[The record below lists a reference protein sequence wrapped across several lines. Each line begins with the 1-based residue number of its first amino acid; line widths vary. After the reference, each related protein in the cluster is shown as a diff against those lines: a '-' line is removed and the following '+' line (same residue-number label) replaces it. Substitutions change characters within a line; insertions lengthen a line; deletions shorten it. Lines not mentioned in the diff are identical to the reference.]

1 MILSSLVDDTSANLL
16 RFNLPVLSRAS
27 ENEKDTHSRV
37 AVAYTLMDG
46 GASHKFVR
54 PALVAAIEAASGTKL
69 EKRQRGTMEL
79 TSAGKV
85 EVLPREQVQ
94 LTLKMGR
101 MRYTGWFTVYNLVKY
116 DVILGKDWM
125 EEVKHTIDHDT
136 NTLTSLNAKED
147 IRLRGLPR
155 GVEREGETATEWVEK
170 AERHS
175 DEVELMVVEQVV
187 AYIDLPGKS
196 SGQGEGDIPI
206 TACQE
211 LHSTRQTQ
219 PVSARTRRLAC
230 LEPPL
235 SLEKLFAMEFNG
247 IKAASSMDL
256 KIRKEY
262 AELCKEPEG
271 LPPHRPKFGDF
282 RIQLLPGSRAPYRAP
297 YRLTPAEWEEY
308 KRQIQLYSS
317 KGHIR
322 RSRSLYAAPVLF
334 VPKPGGAPG
343 ELRMVIDYR
352 ALNAITIKDRF
363 PLPLPEELID
373 KLQGKRFFSKM
384 DFWSGY
390 SQNRVATEDIE
401 KTTFVGPDGLWEW
414 LVIPQGIATAPAWFM
429 RMVTELLAP
438 HKAYCVVFIDDILI
452 FSATQAEHE
461 RHVREVLDTL
471 RKHGFRLKDKKCE
484 FGHQETEFVGFRVDG
499 KGIRL
504 TEDKIAS
511 IAKWPMVQ
519 SPKDARIFLGLAGAY
534 RKFVPKFAIKALPLF
549 EVLNMSKHEFERHVR
564 DPSNLARMEKAM
576 AEVKKILTSEPCL
589 ALPEAGNCEFLVRT
603 DASDFGIGATLRQFQ
618 RAGDDANQPS
628 FEEKVLAY
636 FSRKLHGAE
645 KRYSTYDK
653 ELLAIR
659 DALKHWRYY
668 LLGRHTTIST
678 DHASLRHMLKQPKL
692 SQRQMRALE
701 DMLEYDFDVEYLPGA
716 KNYIQDA
723 LSRRPDYQEP
733 PIPKIKAPGENGRA
747 QADTPST
754 RSAMELF
761 QLMLDD
767 GEEWINTIRDGYRTD
782 PYCRDII
789 AYLRPTGS
797 PVPARQLS
805 PAEARQYKADCRRQ
819 QAQGRHYALSS
830 NGPTV
835 PARQLSPA
843 EARQYKADCR
853 RQQARGRH
861 YELSSNGLLTHRESG
876 TLVIPNV
883 WNIKERILREAHDSK
898 AGGHFGTLRTHAA
911 VARRFFWPR
920 QFQEIK
926 RYVRRC
932 GVCAR
937 TKPSNEK
944 PFGLLQPLDIPEER
958 WRRINIDFVTKLPT
972 TARGNDTIITIIDA
986 LTKRAHWIPTRE
998 TELTATKFAE
1008 IFRDAYVR
1016 LHGLPD
1022 VIVSDRDVRFTSGFW
1037 RTLMA
1042 EFDTKL
1048 AMSTAFHPQT
1058 DGQAE
1063 KANSMVERYLRAY
1076 TASRQGEWDQLLSL
1090 AEFAYNASRH
1100 QSLEMSPFEA
1110 DLGYIP
1116 RMPLDAVAA
1125 VGLVSARRSPRG
1137 HRHSPPDGRSFA
1149 MQMANVLSQL
1159 KRSLQHAQ
1167 EQQIAE
1173 ANKHRQAHTF

>member
-1 MILSSLVDDTSANLL
+1 
-16 RFNLPVLSRAS
+16 
-27 ENEKDTHSRV
+27 
-37 AVAYTLMDG
+37 
-46 GASHKFVR
+46 
-54 PALVAAIEAASGTKL
+54 
-69 EKRQRGTMEL
+69 
-79 TSAGKV
+79 
-85 EVLPREQVQ
+85 
-94 LTLKMGR
+94 
-101 MRYTGWFTVYNLVKY
+101 
-116 DVILGKDWM
+116 
-125 EEVKHTIDHDT
+125 
-136 NTLTSLNAKED
+136 
-147 IRLRGLPR
+147 
-155 GVEREGETATEWVEK
+155 
-170 AERHS
+170 
-175 DEVELMVVEQVV
+175 
-187 AYIDLPGKS
+187 
-196 SGQGEGDIPI
+196 
-206 TACQE
+206 
-211 LHSTRQTQ
+211 
-219 PVSARTRRLAC
+219 
-230 LEPPL
+230 
-235 SLEKLFAMEFNG
+235 
-247 IKAASSMDL
+247 
-256 KIRKEY
+256 
-262 AELCKEPEG
+262 
-271 LPPHRPKFGDF
+271 
-282 RIQLLPGSRAPYRAP
+282 
-297 YRLTPAEWEEY
+297 
-308 KRQIQLYSS
+308 
-317 KGHIR
+317 
-322 RSRSLYAAPVLF
+322 
-334 VPKPGGAPG
+334 
-343 ELRMVIDYR
+343 MVIDYR

-373 KLQGKRFFSKM
+373 KLQGKKFFSKM

-390 SQNRVATEDIE
+390 SQNRVAPEDIE
-401 KTTFVGPDGLWEW
+401 KTAFVGPDGLWEW

-429 RMVTELLAP
+429 RMVSELLAP

-452 FSATQAEHE
+452 FSATKEEHE
-461 RHVREVLDTL
+461 RHVRAVLDTL
-471 RKHGFRLKDKKCE
+471 RKQGFRLKDKKCQ
-484 FGHQETEFVGFRVDG
+484 FGRQETEFVGFRVDG

-504 TEDKIAS
+504 TEDKINS
-511 IAKWPMVQ
+511 IAKWPMIR
-519 SPKDARIFLGLAGAY
+519 SPKEARIFLGLAGAY

-549 EVLNMSKHEFERHVR
+549 EVLNMNKHEFEQHMR
-564 DPSNLARMEKAM
+564 DPGNSARIEKAM
-576 AEVKKILTSEPCL
+576 VELKEILTSEPCL
-589 ALPEAGNCEFLVRT
+589 ALPEAGNSEFLVRT
-603 DASDFGIGATLRQFQ
+603 DASDFGIGATLRQVQ
-618 RAGDDANQPS
+618 KTGKDDEPS

-678 DHASLRHMLKQPKL
+678 DHSSLRHMLKQPKL

-733 PIPKIKAPGENGRA
+733 PVPKIKVAARA
-747 QADTPST
+747 QADTQST
-754 RSAMELF
+754 GSAVDLF

-767 GEEWINTIRDGYRTD
+767 GEDWINTLREGYRTD
-782 PYCRDII
+782 PYCQDII
-789 AYLRPTGS
+789 AYLQP
-797 PVPARQLS
+797 S
-805 PAEARQYKADCRRQ
+805 PA
-819 QAQGRHYALSS
+819 
-830 NGPTV
+830 PTT
-835 PARQLSPA
+835 RQLSPA

-861 YELSSNGLLTHRESG
+861 YEISSDGLLTHRQSG

-883 WNIKERILREAHDSK
+883 WSIKEKILREAHDSA

-926 RYVRRC
+926 RYVRGC

-958 WRRINIDFVTKLPT
+958 WRRINIDFITKLPT
-972 TARGNDTIITIIDA
+972 TAQGNDTIVTIIDA
-986 LTKRAHWIPTRE
+986 LTKRAHWFPAKE
-998 TELTATKFAE
+998 VELTASKFAE
-1008 IFRDAYVR
+1008 VFRDEYVR

-1022 VIVSDRDVRFTSGFW
+1022 VIVSDRDVRFNSEFW

-1042 EFDTKL
+1042 ECDTKL

-1063 KANSMVERYLRAY
+1063 KANSVVERYLRAY
-1076 TASRQGEWDQLLSL
+1076 AVSKDWDQFLAL

-1125 VGLVSARRSPRG
+1125 VGLARRSPRG

-1149 MQMANVLSQL
+1149 VQMADVLSQL

-1173 ANKHRQAHTF
+1173 ANKHRQPHTFQQGDKVLLSTKNLPITYATAKDDHRKTLHHKYIGEFELGKQRGENAFEVLLPSHWRLARTFNVDRLKHSTIDHSRSQAPAPALRVEGGNRGNAQAEYGVEEIRSWRRNPEEGGRLEYEVKWEDDEELSWEPEESFGKGGKEILEEFKKRDAQLQAELAMDGGAAGEQSKLRRSSRRKRQAHVMEIVDGTEVHVFDAEGDCI